1 MSHRSIARIATRKG
15 TALALV
21 ASAAL
26 YVGSPLV
33 TVSSADPAGVV
44 GAQTQVG
51 PTFGDC
57 KNDNNGVHN
66 GYQCPPG
73 VQNTSGTADGSG
85 TSTGSGSALPILNS

>member
-33 TVSSADPAGVV
+33 AVSSADAG
-44 GAQTQVG
+44 GAQTPVSAG
-51 PTFGDC
+51 FGDC
-57 KNDNNGVHN
+57 KNSNAGSHN
-66 GYQCPPG
+66 GYNCP
-73 VQNTSGTADGSG
+73 S
-85 TSTGSGSALPILNS
+85 STPSSSGSSGGTLVS